1 MSELTRRKVLRRSAV
16 AGGAALGAA
25 VPAAGLAQA
34 AAPARADAAR
44 TASAAPAAVT
54 VRPDDIRYPELIRGT
69 NQRWVGSPDYV
80 RLASST
86 DQVVDAVKEA
96 VAAGKRISVRSGG
109 HCYADF
115 ISTRRPGPHRP
126 LQLTPVIRRRR
137 GAFEV
142 EPGAWLPPLR
152 LPVQGL
158 GRHPPR
164 RLVLLG
170 RGRRPHRRRRLR
182 HAVPAAGLTVDH
194 LYAVEVVRSTGG
206 EGPQRGRHA
215 CRRRPPAT
223 CGGRTPAA
231 GAATSASSPG
241 TWFRTPGATGSDPSA
256 LLPRP
261 PKEVLTSTVTWSW
274 DGLTQTGFKRLVK
287 NYADW
292 FVAHGG
298 PDATHLDLFSQLK
311 AAHRSAGA
319 ITMVTQLDAT
329 RSGAR
334 ADLDAFV
341 AAVTA
346 GVPVTPAV
354 STQRLPFLHA
364 TKWPGFAG
372 GDPTLRFEDKSAY
385 MRATFPDD
393 QLSAAYHHLTRTDYA
408 NPAALLLIAGYG
420 GRVNAV
426 APDATAVA
434 QRDSVL
440 KLQYLAFW
448 QDAAE
453 DARHLAWVRE
463 FYRDVYGASGG
474 RPRTRPGQRRLL
486 RQLRRHRPRRP
497 GAQHLEVALALA
509 LLQGQLPASAA
520 GEGRLG
526 PPRHPPARAVRRT
539 RIGLTRPPDLRG
551 RVHRAA
557 APRRH
562 RPARPPPPAR
572 QRHDSKEKAM
582 PFASTHGSKV
592 EYFETGTGP
601 GLVLVHG
608 TGGDAGT
615 FDNLRDTFQDRRT
628 VVVPN
633 YSGSGATEDE
643 GGPLT
648 LDLLVAQIDAA
659 IEDSGAEGPVDL
671 VGWSQGAL
679 AVAAYAA
686 AHPAKV
692 RRLVLLTGWIK
703 NDARQQLYFDLW
715 HRLDQLDHETFGR
728 FLQLNGWT
736 TAQVNSFGVAG
747 VEEMVSGG
755 VPAGIGRQIALNLE
769 LDITE
774 ILPRITA
781 PTLVIGAT
789 HDNMIP
795 VAHSRA
801 LHAAIKGSRYAELAG
816 PLRGL
821 REAGRTGRAGP

>member
-16 AGGAALGAA
+16 AGGVALGAA

-80 RLASST
+80 RLVSSA

-96 VAAGKRISVRSGG
+96 VAAGKRVAVRSGG
-109 HCYADF
+109 HCYENFTTSSD
-115 ISTRRPGPHRP
+115 IKVLIDLS
-126 LQLTPVIRRRR
+126 QLTAVTYDAGLRV
-137 GAFEV
+137 FVV
-142 EPGAWLPPLR
+142 EPGAWLSDLYCNLFKQWGVTLPGGSCPSVAAGGHIVGGGYGALSR
-152 LPVQGL
+152 LF
-158 GRHPPR
+158 
-164 RLVLLG
+164 
-170 RGRRPHRRRRLR
+170 
-182 HAVPAAGLTVDH
+182 GLTVDH
-194 LYAVEVVRSTGG
+194 LYGVEVVTVDKDKTVRKVVATRDSADARLRDLWWAHTGG
-206 EGPQRGRHA
+206 
-215 CRRRPPAT
+215 
-223 CGGRTPAA
+223 GGGNFGIVTKYLL
-231 GAATSASSPG
+231 
-241 TWFRTPGATGSDPSA
+241 RTPGATGSDPA
-256 LLPRP
+256 HLLPRP
-261 PKEVLTSTVTWSW
+261 PAELLTSTVTWSW

-341 AAVTA
+341 AAVGA

-393 QLSAAYHHLTRTDYA
+393 QLTAAYHHLTRTDYT

-474 RPRTRPGQRRLL
+474 
-486 RQLRRHRPRRP
+486 
-497 GAQHLEVALALA
+497 V
-509 LLQGQLPASAA
+509 PA
-520 GEGRLG
+520 
-526 PPRHPPARAVRRT
+526 P
-539 RIGLTRPPDLRG
+539 G
-551 RVHRAA
+551 RVNDGCFVNYA
-557 APRRH
+557 
-562 RPARPPPPAR
+562 
-572 QRHDSKEKAM
+572 D
-582 PFASTHGSKV
+582 TD
-592 EYFETGTGP
+592 
-601 GLVLVHG
+601 L
-608 TGGDAGT
+608 GD
-615 FDNLRDTFQDRRT
+615 
-628 VVVPN
+628 P
-633 YSGSGATEDE
+633 
-643 GGPLT
+643 
-648 LDLLVAQIDAA
+648 
-659 IEDSGAEGPVDL
+659 
-671 VGWSQGAL
+671 
-679 AVAAYAA
+679 
-686 AHPAKV
+686 
-692 RRLVLLTGWIK
+692 
-703 NDARQQLYFDLW
+703 
-715 HRLDQLDHETFGR
+715 
-728 FLQLNGWT
+728 
-736 TAQVNSFGVAG
+736 
-747 VEEMVSGG
+747 
-755 VPAGIGRQIALNLE
+755 ALNTSKTPWHSLYYKDNYPR
-769 LDITE
+769 LQRVKADWDPRG
-774 ILPRITA
+774 ILRHAQSVEPA
-781 PTLVIGAT
+781 P
-789 HDNMIP
+789 
-795 VAHSRA
+795 S
-801 LHAAIKGSRYAELAG
+801 
-816 PLRGL
+816 
-821 REAGRTGRAGP
+821 